1 MKDIDER
8 FWYKM
13 QSQQHHRRNISGIY
27 IFDKFPDEEKR
38 SPTCIE
44 DCQQT
49 TRRRWIMKRKD
60 TECAKQAITMVYDA
74 FLKLCEYL
82 LAERCIEEESFADL
96 TDMANR
102 AKEELGY
109 NWALH
114 ELASHLDVACDKLAM
129 LADTFGVVRGGEE

>member
-1 MKDIDER
+1 MSDIDER

-38 SPTCIE
+38 LPTCIE

-49 TRRRWIMKRKD
+49 TRRKWVMERKD
-60 TECAKQAITMVYDA
+60 SEYTKKAIIMVYDA
-74 FLKLCEYL
+74 FLRLCDYL
-82 LAERCIEEESFADL
+82 RKEGCIEDESLADL
-96 TDMANR
+96 TEMANR
-102 AKEELGY
+102 NKEELGY

-129 LADTFGVVRGGEE
+129 LADAFGVVKGGEE

>member
-1 MKDIDER
+1 ME
-8 FWYKM
+8 
-13 QSQQHHRRNISGIY
+13 
-27 IFDKFPDEEKR
+27 
-38 SPTCIE
+38 
-44 DCQQT
+44 
-49 TRRRWIMKRKD
+49 RKD
-60 TECAKQAITMVYDA
+60 TEYAKHAITMIYDA

-102 AKEELGY
+102 VKEELGY

-114 ELASHLDVACDKLAM
+114 ELASLLDLACDKLAM